1 MLDEDM
7 ANPKKTKAARP
18 QPVRVPARR
27 AAGLDEELTA
37 QPRPLSDELGESDG
51 GQAGLSVDPENLG
64 VRFLSE
70 ATEQGEALPHPR
82 MESELSP
89 ATGPDSDAVLTPPN
103 FEHENT
109 LWEQTVDLV
118 TQTQNAADQLR
129 GSPLITDDDDLLE
142 EELEREV
149 ARELEREPHTEQ
161 EAAELRLPES
171 DIRELS
177 LFDREVDTDEGVI
190 SPEIDAEIKPH
201 TQTAPSHG
209 LGAQVEGSP
218 ERAPAAP
225 GGDRFRRWSLRVAR
239 SMLLGLAAMLNRM
252 ATRLRS
258 ASEHA

>member
-1 MLDEDM
+1 M

-18 QPVRVPARR
+18 RPVKVPPNR
-27 AAGLDEELTA
+27 AAGLDDELTA
-37 QPRPLSDELGESDG
+37 QPRPLSDEFGASDG

-70 ATEQGEALPHPR
+70 ATEQGDALPHPL

-118 TQTQNAADQLR
+118 TQTQNSADQLR
-129 GSPLITDDDDLLE
+129 GSPVITDDDDALE
-142 EELEREV
+142 QELEREV
-149 ARELEREPHTEQ
+149 QREMEREPHTE
-161 EAAELRLPES
+161 EAPELRLPES

-177 LFDREVDTDEGVI
+177 LLDREVDSDEGVI

-201 TQTAPSHG
+201 AQTAPSHG

-218 ERAPAAP
+218 ERTPAAAS
-225 GGDRFRRWSLRVAR
+225 GDRFRRWSLRIAR
-239 SMLLGLAAMLNRM
+239 AMLLGLAAMLNRL
-252 ATRLRS
+252 AGRLRS